1 MVGEAPARLVLALD
15 LVGVEGGAKPE
26 EPTMNDN
33 ICGSV
38 LFLDLATWL
47 LSSGGGGV

>member
-1 MVGEAPARLVLALD
+1 MVGETPARLVLALH
-15 LVGVEGGAKPE
+15 LVGVEGEKPD
-26 EPTMNDN
+26 EPTMNDS
-33 ICGSV
+33 ICGSL